1 MLAIYRG
8 MTGEFQKHTKIAKW
22 TFPIWMYVA
31 ITGVIVYL
39 FMIPFILKHE
49 EVSTHIF
56 CSYYFFIDSQ
66 AQCAMCKSVVESNL
80 ENGDTIGS
88 GLNDGILYLMAMP
101 YISLALI
108 TFLSG

>member
-1 MLAIYRG
+1 M
-8 MTGEFQKHTKIAKW
+8 KKI
-22 TFPIWMYVA
+22 IL
-31 ITGVIVYL
+31 I
-39 FMIPFILKHE
+39 FILLL
-49 EVSTHIF
+49 
-56 CSYYFFIDSQ
+56 FFVIDMQ

-108 TFLSG
+108 AFFWVRHNKKQIK